1 MEPTAIIAI
10 LAGVI
15 LIVFFIGA
23 PLRPLRFIGQGII
36 KVLIGA
42 LFLFFLNTLGT
53 SIGLYIPINLAT
65 ATVSGILGI
74 PGVLA
79 LIAIETWIL

>member
-15 LIVFFIGA
+15 FVVMFIGA
-23 PLRPLRFIGQGII
+23 PLKPFRFIGQGII
-36 KVLIGA
+36 KILIGA
-42 LFLFFLNTLGT
+42 LFLFFLNALGT

>member
-15 LIVFFIGA
+15 IVVMFIGA
-23 PLRPLRFIGQGII
+23 PLKPFRFIGQGII
-36 KVLIGA
+36 KILIGA
-42 LFLFFLNTLGT
+42 LFLFFLNALGT